1 MMATSAF
8 NGLMFLNIC
17 KDKYNNIFHEL
28 SIYET
33 MFNKLDCCNKYCKNT
48 LKNENL
54 SHINLLNP
62 IITKHFAMVKSH
74 GYKLL
79 ANTSED

>member
-1 MMATSAF
+1 
-8 NGLMFLNIC
+8 
-17 KDKYNNIFHEL
+17 
-28 SIYET
+28 

-62 IITKHFAMVKSH
+62 TITKHFAMVKSH